1 MYFFLKIVLTL
12 GKAKVRLKHKQ
23 ETRKQKMEN
32 FLEILRHASALE
44 LEDMLFECEDDD
56 MHELILE
63 ALEEAVEAEEDRALE
78 MSDYYASI
86 I

>member
-44 LEDMLFECEDDD
+44 LEDMLFECEDDEQY
-56 MHELILE
+56 ELILE
-63 ALEEAVEAEEDRALE
+63 ALEEAREAEEDRALE

>member
-1 MYFFLKIVLTL
+1 
-12 GKAKVRLKHKQ
+12 
-23 ETRKQKMEN
+23 MEN

-44 LEDMLFECEDDD
+44 LEDMLFGCEDDEQY
-56 MHELILE
+56 ELILE
-63 ALEEAVEAEEDRALE
+63 ALEEAREAEEDRALE

>member
-1 MYFFLKIVLTL
+1 MIFGKIVVT
-12 GKAKVRLKHKQ
+12 LKHKQ

-56 MHELILE
+56 MRELILE
-63 ALEEAVEAEEDRALE
+63 ALEEAREAEEDRALE